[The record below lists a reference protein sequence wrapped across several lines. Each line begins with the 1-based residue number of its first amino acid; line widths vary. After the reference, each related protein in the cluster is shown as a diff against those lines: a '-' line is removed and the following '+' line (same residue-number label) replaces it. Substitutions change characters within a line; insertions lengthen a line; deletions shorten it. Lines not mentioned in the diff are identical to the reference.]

1 MEIKL
6 NAGHIFDFVTDLK
19 HCVTSGHVHGKLM
32 QMYYHPASQELDIYM
47 NSKHMATFDYPGQ
60 VEQAVYYYNE
70 IGR

>member
-32 QMYYHPASQELDIYM
+32 QMYYHPASQELGVYRNGECIGI
-47 NSKHMATFDYPGQ
+47 FEYPGQ
-60 VEQAVYYYNE
+60 VEKAVYYYNE
-70 IGR
+70 IGL